1 MNGLK
6 TLKQAII
13 VDSTAYLCDE
23 LANLS
28 NIYQVNLQVLF
39 EDGTTQ
45 SDSNQLDD
53 LRDYIELMKQHDAF
67 PKTSQPSVG
76 EYDLL
81 YQQLIHEGYD
91 VVYCIHLS
99 SGISGTYQTA
109 VMLKEQYAD
118 QIESYVIDS
127 KGASIVEELLVRH
140 CLKLI
145 DANTPPKLIEQQLQQ
160 SANDGRIYL
169 MVETTE
175 NLVKSGRLNRSVAMI
190 GNMLKVIP
198 LLYFDEEGKIVLFE
212 KIRTKRRVQ
221 QRWIA
226 LIKEAFEKYPDG
238 FVIGFAHADD
248 LEGIERFIDVV
259 KKEVPEYQNE
269 FHISILGPVV
279 ASHTAQK
286 SKGICLMPTVSILE
300 DKKAV

>member
-1 MNGLK
+1 MNGVN

-13 VDSTAYLCDE
+13 VDSTAYLSDE
-23 LANLS
+23 LANLP

-39 EDGTTQ
+39 EDGTTR

-53 LRDYIELMKQHDAF
+53 LRDYIELMKKYESF
-67 PKTSQPSVG
+67 PQTSQPLVG
-76 EYDLL
+76 EYDAL
-81 YQQLIHEGYD
+81 YQKLIQEGYEI
-91 VVYCIHLS
+91 VYCIHLS

-109 VMLKEQYAD
+109 LMLKEQYAD
-118 QIESYVIDS
+118 QIKSYVIDS
-127 KGASIVEELLVRH
+127 KGASIVEEILTRH

-145 DANTPPKLIEQQLQQ
+145 EENVAPELIEKKLQQ
-160 SANDGRIYL
+160 CADDGRIYL

-175 NLVKSGRLNRSVAMI
+175 NLVKSGRLNRSLAMI

-198 LLYFDEEGKIVLFE
+198 LLYFNEEGKIVLFE
-212 KIRTKRRVQ
+212 KVRTKKRVH
-221 QRWIA
+221 QRWIK
-226 LIKEAFEKYPDG
+226 LIQEGFEKYPDG

-248 LEGIERFIDVV
+248 LEGIEDFIELV
-259 KKEVPEYQNE
+259 KKDVPEYQNG

-286 SKGICLMPTVSILE
+286 SKGICLMPTV
-300 DKKAV
+300 

>member
-1 MNGLK
+1 MNGVN

-13 VDSTAYLCDE
+13 VDSTAYLSDE
-23 LANLS
+23 LANLP

-39 EDGTTQ
+39 EDGTTR

-53 LRDYIELMKQHDAF
+53 LRDYIELMKKYESF
-67 PKTSQPSVG
+67 PQTSQPLVG
-76 EYDLL
+76 EYDAL
-81 YQQLIHEGYD
+81 YQKLIQEGYEI
-91 VVYCIHLS
+91 VYCIHLS

-109 VMLKEQYAD
+109 LMLKEQYAD
-118 QIESYVIDS
+118 QIKSYVIDS
-127 KGASIVEELLVRH
+127 KGASIVEEILTRH

-145 DANTPPKLIEQQLQQ
+145 EENVAPELIEKKLQQ
-160 SANDGRIYL
+160 CADDGRIYL

-175 NLVKSGRLNRSVAMI
+175 NLVKSGRLSRSLAMI

-198 LLYFDEEGKIVLFE
+198 LLYFNEEGKIVLFE
-212 KIRTKRRVQ
+212 KVRTKKRVH
-221 QRWIA
+221 QRWIK
-226 LIKEAFEKYPDG
+226 LIQEGFEKYPDG

-248 LEGIERFIDVV
+248 LEGIEDFIELV
-259 KKEVPEYQNE
+259 KKDVPEYQNG

-286 SKGICLMPTVSILE
+286 SKGICLMPTV
-300 DKKAV
+300 

>member
-1 MNGLK
+1 MNGVN

-13 VDSTAYLCDE
+13 VDSTAYLSDE
-23 LANLS
+23 LANLP

-39 EDGTTQ
+39 EDGTTR

-53 LRDYIELMKQHDAF
+53 LRDYIELMKKYESF
-67 PKTSQPSVG
+67 PQTSQPLVG
-76 EYDLL
+76 EYDAL
-81 YQQLIHEGYD
+81 YQKLIQEGYEI
-91 VVYCIHLS
+91 VYCIHLS

-109 VMLKEQYAD
+109 LMLKEQYAD
-118 QIESYVIDS
+118 QIKSYVIDS
-127 KGASIVEELLVRH
+127 KGASIVEEILTRH

-145 DANTPPKLIEQQLQQ
+145 EESVAPELIEKKLQQ
-160 SANDGRIYL
+160 CADDGRIYL

-175 NLVKSGRLNRSVAMI
+175 NLVKSGRLSRSLAMI

-198 LLYFDEEGKIVLFE
+198 LLYFNEEGKIVLFE
-212 KIRTKRRVQ
+212 KIRTKKRVH
-221 QRWIA
+221 QRWIK
-226 LIKEAFEKYPDG
+226 LIQEGFEKYPDG

-248 LEGIERFIDVV
+248 LEGIEDFIELV
-259 KKEVPEYQNE
+259 KKDVPEYQNG

-286 SKGICLMPTVSILE
+286 SKGICLMPTV
-300 DKKAV
+300 

>member
-1 MNGLK
+1 MNGVN

-13 VDSTAYLCDE
+13 VDSTAYLSDE
-23 LANLS
+23 LANLP

-39 EDGTTQ
+39 EDGTTR

-53 LRDYIELMKQHDAF
+53 LRDYIELMKKYESF
-67 PKTSQPSVG
+67 PQTSQPLVG
-76 EYDLL
+76 EYDAL
-81 YQQLIHEGYD
+81 YQKLIQEGYEI
-91 VVYCIHLS
+91 VYCIHLS

-109 VMLKEQYAD
+109 LMLKEQYAD
-118 QIESYVIDS
+118 QIKSYVIDS
-127 KGASIVEELLVRH
+127 KGASIVEEILTRH

-145 DANTPPKLIEQQLQQ
+145 EENVAPELIEKKLQQ
-160 SANDGRIYL
+160 CADDGRIYL

-175 NLVKSGRLNRSVAMI
+175 NLVKSGRLSRSLAMI

-198 LLYFDEEGKIVLFE
+198 LLYFNEEGKIVLFE
-212 KIRTKRRVQ
+212 KIRTKKRVH
-221 QRWIA
+221 QRWIK
-226 LIKEAFEKYPDG
+226 LIQEGFEKYPDG

-248 LEGIERFIDVV
+248 LEGIEDFIELV
-259 KKEVPEYQNE
+259 KKDVPEYQNG

-286 SKGICLMPTVSILE
+286 SKGICLMPTV
-300 DKKAV
+300 